1 MADTWHIIFDDE
13 LIEPDHMTIG
23 KGSPGSI
30 LSEED
35 VKAIITAGL
44 PAKML
49 EKKRVLVLTPDAT
62 RTCPLPM
69 MIRVIQEVIGTK
81 AAKLD
86 FMVALGTHTPL
97 PEKEILKLYGI
108 TTQQK
113 QAQFHNSL
121 FLNHR
126 WDRPETFQRIG
137 YLSEEDVETV
147 SQGRLREKVPID
159 INKKIYDYDLIL
171 ILGPVF
177 PHEVVGFSGGS
188 KYLFPGISGGA
199 FLHFFHWL
207 GAVMT
212 CRKIIGIKDTP
223 VRRLINRAAE
233 KIDLPIHCIAMVVH
247 PEARLCGLYVG
258 DTNRAWS
265 DAADLSSKI
274 HIVTK
279 KKPYRIVFGRT
290 PQMYDEIWTAG
301 KVMYK
306 LEQVVAEK
314 GRLIIYAPH
323 IHDISRTWGKD
334 IEKIGYHVR
343 DYFLAQMD
351 QFKDIPRGVLAHATH
366 VRGTGTY
373 KNGFEKPRVEVVLST
388 AIPKE
393 KCEQINLG
401 YLNPEEVR
409 IEDYLEREDEGILYV
424 DHAGEILYRLENG

>member
-1 MADTWHIIFDDE
+1 MA
-13 LIEPDHMTIG
+13 IG
-23 KGSPGSI
+23 KGSPNTI
-30 LSEED
+30 LLEEQ
-35 VKAIITAGL
+35 VKALIAAGT
-44 PAKML
+44 PAKMFA
-49 EKKRVLVLTPDAT
+49 KKRVLVLTPDAT
-62 RTCPLPM
+62 RTCPLAM
-69 MIRVIQEVIGTK
+69 MIRAIQEVMGTK

-97 PEKEILKLYGI
+97 PEEKILELYGI

-113 QAQFHNSL
+113 QAQFRNSL

-137 YLSEEDVETV
+137 YLGEEDVETV

-159 INKKIYDYDLIL
+159 INKKIYDYDLVV

-177 PHEVVGFSGGS
+177 PHEVVGFSGGL
-188 KYLFPGISGGA
+188 KYLFPGISGGE

-207 GAVMT
+207 GAVIT

-223 VRRLINRAAE
+223 VRRLIHRAAE
-233 KIDLPIHCIAMVVH
+233 KIDLPIHCMAMVVN
-247 PEARLCGLYVG
+247 PEARLCGLYIG
-258 DTNRAWS
+258 DADRAWS

-290 PQMYDEIWTAG
+290 PLMYDEIWTAG

-306 LEQVVAEK
+306 LEQVVAEQ
-314 GRLIIYAPH
+314 GTLIIYAPH

-334 IEKIGYHVR
+334 IEEIGYHVR

-351 QFKDIPRGVLAHATH
+351 QFKEMPRGVLAHSTH

-373 KNGFEKPRVEVVLST
+373 KKGIETPRVEVVLATS
-388 AIPKE
+388 ISKE

-401 YLNPEEVR
+401 YLNPEKIK
-409 IEDYLEREDEGILYV
+409 IEDYLKREDEGILYV
-424 DHAGEILYRLENG
+424 DHAGEILYRLEDG

>member
-1 MADTWHIIFDDE
+1 MAT
-13 LIEPDHMTIG
+13 G
-23 KGSPGSI
+23 KGSPDKI
-30 LSEED
+30 LLEED
-35 VKAIITAGL
+35 VKAIIADGT
-44 PAKML
+44 PAKMFAN
-49 EKKRVLVLTPDAT
+49 KRVLVLTPDAT

-69 MIRVIQEVIGTK
+69 MIRAIQALLGTK

-108 TTQQK
+108 TTQQR
-113 QAQFHNSL
+113 QAQFRNSL

-126 WDRPETFQRIG
+126 WDRPQTFRRIG
-137 YLSEEDVETV
+137 YMSAEDVEKV

-159 INKKIYDYDLIL
+159 INKKIYDYDLVV

-188 KYLFPGISGGA
+188 KYLFPGISGGE

-212 CRKIIGIKDTP
+212 CRQIIGIKDTP
-223 VRRLINRAAE
+223 VRQLIQRAAE
-233 KIDLPIHCIAMVVH
+233 KIDLPIHCIAMVVN
-247 PEARLCGLYVG
+247 PEASLCGLYVG
-258 DTNRAWS
+258 DADRAWS
-265 DAADLSSKI
+265 EAADLSSKI
-274 HIVTK
+274 HIVFK

-290 PQMYDEIWTAG
+290 PRMYDEIWTAG

-306 LEQVVAEK
+306 LEQVVAEQ
-314 GRLIIYAPH
+314 GSLIIYAPH
-323 IHDISRTWGKD
+323 IHDISRTWGTY

-373 KNGFEKPRVEVVLST
+373 QSGVEKPRIQVVLAT
-388 AIPKE
+388 AISKE

-401 YLNPEEVR
+401 YLNPEKIR
-409 IEDYLEREDEGILYV
+409 IEDYLQREDQGILYV
-424 DHAGEILYRLENG
+424 DHAGEILYRLEDG

>member
-1 MADTWHIIFDDE
+1 MAT
-13 LIEPDHMTIG
+13 G
-23 KGSPGSI
+23 QGSPDKI
-30 LSEED
+30 LLEED
-35 VKAIITAGL
+35 VKAIIAAGT
-44 PAKML
+44 PAKMFAN
-49 EKKRVLVLTPDAT
+49 KRVLVLTPDAT

-69 MIRVIQEVIGTK
+69 MIRAIQALMGTK

-113 QAQFHNSL
+113 QAQFRDSL

-126 WDRPETFQRIG
+126 WDRPETFRRIG
-137 YLSEEDVETV
+137 YLSAEDVEKV

-159 INKKIYDYDLIL
+159 INKIIYDYDRVV

-188 KYLFPGISGGA
+188 KYLFPGISGGE

-212 CRKIIGIKDTP
+212 CPKIIGIRDTP
-223 VRRLINRAAE
+223 VRRLIHRAAE
-233 KIDLPIHCIAMVVH
+233 KVDQPIHCIAMVVN

-258 DTNRAWS
+258 DADRAWS
-265 DAADLSSKI
+265 EAADLSSKI

-290 PQMYDEIWTAG
+290 PRMYDEIWTAG

-306 LEQVVAEK
+306 LEQVVAEQ

-323 IHDISRTWGKD
+323 IHDISRTWGKY

-351 QFKDIPRGVLAHATH
+351 QFKDIPRGVLAHSTH

-373 KNGFEKPRVEVVLST
+373 QNGVEKPRVEVVLAS

-409 IEDYLEREDEGILYV
+409 IEDYQEKEDQGILYV
-424 DHAGEILYRLENG
+424 DHAGEILYRLEHG

>member
-1 MADTWHIIFDDE
+1 MA
-13 LIEPDHMTIG
+13 IG
-23 KGSPGSI
+23 KGRPNTI
-30 LSEED
+30 LLEEQ
-35 VKAIITAGL
+35 VKALIAAGT
-44 PAKML
+44 PAKMFA
-49 EKKRVLVLTPDAT
+49 KKRVLVLTPDAT

-69 MIRVIQEVIGTK
+69 MIRAIQAVMGTK

-97 PEKEILKLYGI
+97 PEEKILKLYGI

-113 QAQFHNSL
+113 QTQFRNSL
-121 FLNHR
+121 FFNHR
-126 WDRPETFQRIG
+126 WDRPETFRRIG
-137 YLSEEDVETV
+137 FLSEEDVETV

-159 INKKIYDYDLIL
+159 INKKIYDYDLVV

-177 PHEVVGFSGGS
+177 PHEVVGFSGGA
-188 KYLFPGISGGA
+188 KYLFPGISGGE

-207 GAVMT
+207 AAVIT

-223 VRRLINRAAE
+223 VRRLINRASE
-233 KIDLPIHCIAMVVH
+233 KIDLPVHCIAMVVN
-247 PEARLCGLYVG
+247 PEARLCGLYIG
-258 DTNRAWS
+258 DAERAWS
-265 DAADLSSKI
+265 AAADLSSKI

-279 KKPYRIVFGRT
+279 KKPYRVVFGRT
-290 PQMYDEIWTAG
+290 PLMYDEIWTAG

-306 LEQVVAEK
+306 LEQVVAEQ
-314 GRLIIYAPH
+314 GTLIIYAPH

-351 QFKDIPRGVLAHATH
+351 QFKEIPRGVLAHATH

-373 KNGFEKPRVEVVLST
+373 KKGIEKPRVEVVLST
-388 AIPKE
+388 SISKE

-401 YLNPEEVR
+401 YLNPGKIK
-409 IEDYLEREDEGILYV
+409 IEDYLEKEDEGILYV
-424 DHAGEILYRLENG
+424 DHAGEILYRLEDG